1 MGKFSKNRGGRDSGK
16 GGNRSRG
23 GGGRDR
29 SDSRDGNN
37 KRDNLKVERRD
48 GSKGIKKGDNPRK
61 ITTGQL
67 RREQGKSKGDRDGD
81 RGSRGGRGDRGKTER
96 GGKGGRG
103 GRPFRKGGRKEE
115 RPKTADALDREMENY
130 WVKAGNKD
138 QANERLDDDLANYF
152 TKNAVVPAEVAAEGK
167 EVAKVEEEKK
177 E

>member
-1 MGKFSKNRGGRDSGK
+1 MYR
-16 GGNRSRG
+16 
-23 GGGRDR
+23 
-29 SDSRDGNN
+29 

-67 RREQGKSKGDRDGD
+67 RREQGKRGGRDGD
-81 RGSRGGRGDRGKTER
+81 RRGKPDR

-103 GRPFRKGGRKEE
+103 GKRFRKGGRKEE

-130 WVKAGNKD
+130 WVKAGNPD
-138 QANERLDDDLANYF
+138 QGKLKIKLLTRLFILANERLDDDLANYF
-152 TKNAVVPAEVAAEGK
+152 VKNAVVPAEAAAEGK

>member
-1 MGKFSKNRGGRDSGK
+1 MNKINRTKNNLTYFNS
-16 GGNRSRG
+16 
-23 GGGRDR
+23 
-29 SDSRDGNN
+29 
-37 KRDNLKVERRD
+37 KRDNLKVERR
-48 GSKGIKKGDNPRK
+48 GGKGISKGDNPRK

-67 RREQGKSKGDRDGD
+67 RREQGKSKGDRDG
-81 RGSRGGRGDRGKTER
+81 GRGGRGKPDRGS
-96 GGKGGRG
+96 KGGRG
-103 GRPFRKGGRKEE
+103 GKRFRKGGKREE

-138 QANERLDDDLANYF
+138 QGKLQLLMLTRLFILANDRLDDDLANYF